1 MFPRSKR
8 SKQKIEQS
16 SLSELTPVYGPVIQ
30 SAPSWGGPFT
40 MPAVPP
46 TRLPPPTEQQKTQQY
61 YNELLQ
67 KLQNNV
73 MIGAAMLVL

>member
-1 MFPRSKR
+1 MFPSSKR

-16 SLSELTPVYGPVIQ
+16 SLSELTPIYGPVIQ

-46 TRLPPPTEQQKTQQY
+46 TQLAPTEQQKTQQY
-61 YNELLQ
+61 YDELLQ

-73 MIGAAMLVL
+73 MIGAAMMVL